1 MSLSTP
7 IEYARE
13 LERMMRGYQ
22 SGAVLIAFAQLGVG
36 DALASEAL
44 TAIEVAERTGTDP
57 AAMARFLPAAE
68 SLGLISS
75 DDGLYR
81 LTDVSCQVLASGGE
95 ASIVHLL
102 VREATFYL
110 RWSRLAEA
118 VRSGGRP
125 EANARDEDHSDWV
138 PNFVMALADTA
149 RMSEPGITAALSPII
164 ERLDHPARVIDVG
177 GCHGIYSLGLAQRF
191 PGLSAVVFDLPPV
204 IAVTRQIIADM
215 RFADRVTA
223 VAGDFRVD
231 SLGSGYDLA
240 LTFGVLVGENAEQS
254 VALLQKVYDSLLP
267 GGRIAIRTGGR
278 GQQGDGPAL
287 NSSLADVHMLLST
300 KGGAAHSADHT
311 REWLQEVGFTDL
323 DEIDVP
329 APGHGAL
336 LVARKPLE
344 GH

>member
-7 IEYARE
+7 IEYAGE

-36 DALASEAL
+36 DALASGAL
-44 TAIEVAERTGTDP
+44 SPEEVAERTGTDS

-68 SLGLISS
+68 SLGFVSS
-75 DDGLYR
+75 EDGRYR
-81 LTDVSCQVLASGGE
+81 LTNLSRHVLASDGK

-118 VRSGGRP
+118 VRIGGRP
-125 EANARDEDHSDWV
+125 EANARDEQHPEWV
-138 PNFVMALADTA
+138 PIFVMALADTA
-149 RMSEPGITAALSPII
+149 RMSEPGITATLAPII
-164 ERLDHPARVIDVG
+164 GGLDRPARVIDVG
-177 GCHGIYSLGLAQRF
+177 GCHGIYSLGLARRF
-191 PGLSAVVFDLPPV
+191 PSLSAVVFDLPPV
-204 IAVTRQIIADM
+204 IAVTRRIIAEM
-215 RFADRVTA
+215 RFADRVMA
-223 VAGDFRVD
+223 IAGDFRVD

-254 VALLQKVYDSLLP
+254 VALLRKVHDALLP
-267 GGRIAIRTGGR
+267 GGHIAIRTGGR
-278 GQQGDGPAL
+278 GKRGDGPAL
-287 NSSLADVHMLLST
+287 NSAMADVHMLLST
-300 KGGAAHSADHT
+300 RGGAAHSADHT

-323 DEIDVP
+323 DELDVP
-329 APGHGAL
+329 SPGHGAL

-344 GH
+344 PH